1 MYADQVSAVSSPRA
15 THSVSARKTGAA
27 ATGKTLQGDPTYAIN
42 IPALCKAIGV
52 PNVIE
57 INAFDIVNLEKVIKE
72 EVAKD
77 EVSVII
83 TKTPCVLLDK
93 SKKPLYR
100 ALTDK
105 CKKCG
110 MCMKPGCP
118 AMTKNADGTIRIDDT
133 MCTGC
138 GLCESL
144 CKFDAIELVKEG
156 DR

>member
-1 MYADQVSAVSSPRA
+1 M
-15 THSVSARKTGAA
+15 TGHQDHA

-100 ALTDK
+100 PLQI
-105 CKKCG
+105 
-110 MCMKPGCP
+110 
-118 AMTKNADGTIRIDDT
+118 N
-133 MCTGC
+133 
-138 GLCESL
+138 
-144 CKFDAIELVKEG
+144 VKSAACV
-156 DR
+156 